1 MARFYGAIGYEITK
15 ETRPGIYEETYI
27 ERMYKGDV
35 IRNNRRWNA
44 SEYLNDNLEI
54 NNEISVIAD
63 GFATAHFGS
72 MRYVRLM
79 KQTFEITSVTIDVE
93 RHRLVLSIGGVFN
106 VPERV
111 PEEANDS
118 ASCIT
123 ENSGH

>member
-35 IRNNRRWNA
+35 IRSSRRWNT

-54 NNEISVIAD
+54 NNEISVVAD

-72 MRYVRLM
+72 MRYVKLM
-79 KQTFEITSVTIDVE
+79 GQTFEITSVTIDVE

-106 VPERV
+106 VPKRV
-111 PEEANDS
+111 SEAENDS
-118 ASCIT
+118 SSCIQENT
-123 ENSGH
+123 EC

>member
-1 MARFYGAIGYEITK
+1 MARFYGAIGYEITE

-35 IRNNRRWNA
+35 IRNNRRWSS

-63 GFATAHFGS
+63 GFATTHFGS
-72 MRYVRLM
+72 MRYVRWM

-111 PEEANDS
+111 SEEANGS
-118 ASCIT
+118 S
-123 ENSGH
+123 